1 MGNQNSSAI
10 ALLSSDMIQAWATI
24 QGRPYPC
31 QFQSR
36 PGDQRATT
44 PRPLH
49 DLTYAMQTT
58 SDYMCAYCGEMNST
72 FVDLSGGNQQSYIED
87 CQVCCRP
94 NVLYIRI
101 DEETLTI
108 DIDTGYE
115 E

>member
-1 MGNQNSSAI
+1 MFYLQ
-10 ALLSSDMIQAWATI
+10 
-24 QGRPYPC
+24 P
-31 QFQSR
+31 F
-36 PGDQRATT
+36 
-44 PRPLH
+44 
-49 DLTYAMQTT
+49 MQTT
-58 SDYMCAYCGEMNST
+58 SDYMCAYCGEMNLT

-94 NVLYIRI
+94 NVLYIQI